1 MEYRAGEVLSLAVG
15 FKCCWEANQG
25 VEGSENAPEQLKAF
39 CFSVRAQPRNRD
51 SPHMAV
57 GGKVQ
62 SRCVFV
68 PVAAQST
75 SWTTRPEWCWTSWR
89 RWATTCGRWRGWGRR
104 WCGACTSGA
113 TRETQ
118 YSQRP
123 YEIMKTENG
132 AFGFSKFIDS
142 LFFFFFLCPEKI
154 EFLNWDYPR
163 LHVWDYVQKVTGHWF
178 RTSTHSSN
186 FKRAFC
192 TLCWLLFGLSVLFGM
207 VTRPVWYLSMQEA
220 LPE

>member
-89 RWATTCGRWRGWGRR
+89 RWATTCSRWRGWGRR

-132 AFGFSKFIDS
+132 AFGFSKYIDS
-142 LFFFFFLCPEKI
+142 LFFFFFSLSRENRILK
-154 EFLNWDYPR
+154 L
-163 LHVWDYVQKVTGHWF
+163 
-178 RTSTHSSN
+178 
-186 FKRAFC
+186 
-192 TLCWLLFGLSVLFGM
+192 GLSPTSRLRLCSKGDRSLVLHQHTF
-207 VTRPVWYLSMQEA
+207 QQF
-220 LPE
+220 